1 MRTTTLRILGELRNH
16 IEHHLHDV
24 DCGCPF
30 AVRDPTFSEFLD
42 LIDWINEE
50 KGWNKERDASEWAA
64 LFHTEISEY
73 YEEFRKGKDPNEVY
87 YSEGFKPEGQAV
99 ELADELIRIFHWFA
113 RQGLNPATYMMLKE
127 RYNITRPYRHGG
139 KRT

>member
-1 MRTTTLRILGELRNH
+1 MRTTSLEVLSELRRH
-16 IEHHLHDV
+16 VEGHLDMPCNCH
-24 DCGCPF
+24 F
-30 AVRDPTFSEFLD
+30 ALRDPTVHELMD

-50 KGWNKERDASEWAA
+50 KGWNNSYRDANEWAA

-73 YEEFRKGKDPNEVY
+73 YEEFRSGHEPDEVY
-87 YSEGFKPEGQAV
+87 FSNGGKPEGQAV

-113 RQGLNPATYMMLKE
+113 RHRLSPVTYIFLKE
-127 RYNITRPYRHGG
+127 RYNMTRPYRHGG